1 MHPSENELR
10 AYQDGEL
17 SEAQQSRTAA
27 HLAECSACQAA
38 LAGLA
43 ARAEQVSAALDVLAP
58 APAEARRIPSS
69 AAAWRK
75 FEQKLQ
81 EKPSMSTRL
90 ARLRPLWIG
99 LTLIAV
105 LAVAF
110 SVPSVQALASNFL
123 RLFRV
128 QQIAVLPLDLT
139 SLKDARF
146 DPTIGQTISQV
157 LSDQVKI
164 TRQPGQPHDVSGASQ
179 ASQEAGFQVRLSSDP
194 AQSLSRLM
202 LQPGIAFEGT
212 FNQALAETV
221 LQSFG
226 KGDLTLPAGL
236 DGAVV
241 KADIPDSVTAAY
253 GKCRYNTAP
262 DSRSLTGGETLS
274 IGDKCLLLVQMPS
287 PTIDTPP
294 DLPITQLVQIGLQ
307 VLGMTPEQAAQVANQ
322 IDWTTTLVIPIPR
335 GQMDSQI
342 VKVDGTDGTLLR
354 QLTTD
359 STAAPTFS
367 LVWVKNGI
375 VYGIL
380 GSGDPARAVDLG
392 NSLQ

>member
-1 MHPSENELR
+1 MHLSENELR

-17 SEAQQSRTAA
+17 PETQHGLTAA
-27 HLAECSACQAA
+27 HLAECKECRAA

-43 ARAEQVSAALDVLAP
+43 ARAEQVSAALDALAP
-58 APAEARRIPSS
+58 APAEVRRTASS
-69 AAAWRK
+69 AAAWQK

-81 EKPSMSTRL
+81 EKPSMSKRL

-110 SVPSVQALASNFL
+110 SFPSVQALASNFL

-128 QQIAVLPLDLT
+128 QQIAVLPLDMT
-139 SLKDARF
+139 SLKDPRF
-146 DPTIGQTISQV
+146 DPTIGETISQV

-164 TRQPGQPHDVSGASQ
+164 TRQPVQPHDLSSASQ

-194 AQSLSRLM
+194 AQPISRLM

-212 FNQALAETV
+212 FNQALAESV
-221 LQSFG
+221 LQGFG

-241 KADIPDSVTAAY
+241 KANIPDSVTAAY

-262 DSRSLTGGETLS
+262 ESRSVTGGETLA

-287 PTIDTPP
+287 PTVDTPP
-294 DLPITQLVQIGLQ
+294 DLPINQLAQLGLQ
-307 VLGMTPEQAAQVANQ
+307 VLGMAPDQAAQVANQ

-335 GQMDSQI
+335 GQMDSQT
-342 VKVDGTDGTLLR
+342 VQVDGTNGTLLR
-354 QLTTD
+354 QL
-359 STAAPTFS
+359 STGSSSAPTFS

>member
-17 SEAQQSRTAA
+17 SEAQQERTAA

-43 ARAEQVSAALDVLAP
+43 ARAEQVSAALDALAP
-58 APAEARRIPSS
+58 APAEARRTTSS
-69 AAAWRK
+69 AAAWQK

-139 SLKDARF
+139 SLKDSRF

-241 KADIPDSVTAAY
+241 KADIPE
-253 GKCRYNTAP
+253 
-262 DSRSLTGGETLS
+262 L
-274 IGDKCLLLVQMPS
+274 GDGS
-287 PTIDTPP
+287 
-294 DLPITQLVQIGLQ
+294 
-307 VLGMTPEQAAQVANQ
+307 
-322 IDWTTTLVIPIPR
+322 
-335 GQMDSQI
+335 
-342 VKVDGTDGTLLR
+342 LR
-354 QLTTD
+354 QV
-359 STAAPTFS
+359 P
-367 LVWVKNGI
+367 
-375 VYGIL
+375 
-380 GSGDPARAVDLG
+380 
-392 NSLQ
+392 LQYRP

>member
-1 MHPSENELR
+1 MHLSENELR

-17 SEAQQSRTAA
+17 PETQHGLTAA
-27 HLAECSACQAA
+27 HLAECKECRAA

-43 ARAEQVSAALDVLAP
+43 ARAEQVSAALDALAP
-58 APAEARRIPSS
+58 APAEVRRTASS
-69 AAAWRK
+69 AAAWQK

-81 EKPSMSTRL
+81 EKPSMSKRL

-110 SVPSVQALASNFL
+110 SFPSVQALASNFL

-128 QQIAVLPLDLT
+128 QQIAVLPLDMT
-139 SLKDARF
+139 SLKDPRF
-146 DPTIGQTISQV
+146 DPTIGETISQV

-164 TRQPGQPHDVSGASQ
+164 TRQPGQPHDLSSASQ

-194 AQSLSRLM
+194 AQPISRLM

-212 FNQALAETV
+212 FNQALAESV
-221 LQSFG
+221 LQGFG

-241 KADIPDSVTAAY
+241 KANIPDSVTAAY

-262 DSRSLTGGETLS
+262 ESRSVTGGETLA

-287 PTIDTPP
+287 PTVDTPP
-294 DLPITQLVQIGLQ
+294 DLPINQLAQLGLQ
-307 VLGMTPEQAAQVANQ
+307 VLGMAPDQAAQVANQ

-335 GQMDSQI
+335 GQMDSQT
-342 VKVDGTDGTLLR
+342 VQVDGTNGTLLR
-354 QLTTD
+354 QL
-359 STAAPTFS
+359 STGSSSAPTFS

>member
-17 SEAQQSRTAA
+17 PETQRGLTAG
-27 HLAECSACQAA
+27 HLAECGECRAA

-43 ARAEQVSAALDVLAP
+43 ARAAQVNAALDALTP
-58 APAEARRIPSS
+58 APAEARRTANS
-69 AAAWRK
+69 AAAWHK

-110 SVPSVQALASNFL
+110 SFPSVQALASNFL

-128 QQIAVLPLDLT
+128 QQIAVLPLDMT
-139 SLKDARF
+139 NLKDSRF
-146 DPTIGQTISQV
+146 DPTIGETISQV

-164 TRQPGQPHDVSGASQ
+164 TRQPGQPHDLSGASQ
-179 ASQEAGFQVRLSSDP
+179 ASQEAGFQVRLSGDP
-194 AQSLSRLM
+194 AQSISRMM

-226 KGDLTLPAGL
+226 KGDLPLPTGL

-241 KADIPDSVTAAY
+241 KANIPDSVTAAY
-253 GKCRYNTAP
+253 GKCRYDTAP
-262 DSRSLTGGETLS
+262 ESRSASGGPTLG
-274 IGDKCLLLVQMPS
+274 IGDKCLLLVQMLS
-287 PTIDTPP
+287 PTVDTPP
-294 DLPITQLVQIGLQ
+294 DLPIAQLAQLGLQ
-307 VLGMTPEQAAQVANQ
+307 VMGMAPDKAAQVAGQ

-335 GQMDSQI
+335 GEMDSQT
-342 VKVDGTDGTLLR
+342 VRVDGVDGTLLR
-354 QLTTD
+354 QLSPD
-359 STAAPTFS
+359 SSMAPTYS

-380 GSGDPARAVDLG
+380 GSGDPARAVALG
-392 NSLQ
+392 DSLQ

>member
-1 MHPSENELR
+1 MHLSENELR

-17 SEAQQSRTAA
+17 PETEQNLTAA
-27 HLAECSACQAA
+27 HLAECGECQAA

-43 ARAEQVSAALDVLAP
+43 ARAEQVSAALDALAP
-58 APAEARRIPSS
+58 APAEARRTISS
-69 AAAWRK
+69 AAAWRI
-75 FEQKLQ
+75 FEQKIQ
-81 EKPSMSTRL
+81 EKPSMSKRL
-90 ARLRPLWIG
+90 ARLRPVWIG

-110 SVPSVQALASNFL
+110 SVPSVQAFASNFL

-128 QQIAVLPLDLT
+128 QQITVLPLDLT
-139 SLKDARF
+139 SLMDNRF
-146 DPTIGQTISQV
+146 DPTIGQTLSQV

-179 ASQEAGFQVRLSSDP
+179 ASQEAGFPVRLSSDP

-212 FNQALAETV
+212 FNQALAESI
-221 LQSFG
+221 LQTLG
-226 KGDLTLPAGL
+226 KGNLTLPAGL

-241 KADIPDSVTAAY
+241 KANIPDSVTAAY
-253 GKCRYNTAP
+253 GQCRYNTAP
-262 DSRSLTGGETLS
+262 ESRSVTGGETLRL
-274 IGDKCLLLVQMPS
+274 GDKCLLLVQLPS
-287 PTIDTPP
+287 PTVDTPP
-294 DLPITQLVQIGLQ
+294 DLPINQLAQLGLQ
-307 VLGMTPEQAAQVANQ
+307 VLGMPAAQAAQVANQ

-335 GQMDSQI
+335 GQMDSQT

-354 QLTTD
+354 QLSTD
-359 STAAPTFS
+359 SSSAPTFS

-380 GSGDPARAVDLG
+380 GSGDPARAVALG

>member
-17 SEAQQSRTAA
+17 PEAQQGLTAA
-27 HLAECSACQAA
+27 HLAECSVCRAA
-38 LAGLA
+38 LAGLS
-43 ARAEQVSAALDVLAP
+43 ARAEQVSAALDALAP
-58 APAEARRIPSS
+58 PPAEARRTASS

-110 SVPSVQALASNFL
+110 SFPSVQALASNFL

-128 QQIAVLPLDLT
+128 QQIAVLPLDMT

-146 DPTIGQTISQV
+146 DPAIGETISQV

-164 TRQPGQPHDVSGASQ
+164 TRQPGKPHDLSGASQ

-253 GKCRYNTAP
+253 GTCRYNTAP
-262 DSRSLTGGETLS
+262 ESKSVTGGPSLA

-287 PTIDTPP
+287 PTVDTPP
-294 DLPITQLVQIGLQ
+294 DLPIEQLAQLGLQ
-307 VLGMTPEQAAQVANQ
+307 VMGMAPDKAAQVANQ
-322 IDWTTTLVIPIPR
+322 IDWTTTLVIPVPR
-335 GQMDSQI
+335 GEMDYQT
-342 VKVDGTDGTLLR
+342 VTVDGVSGTLLR
-354 QLTTD
+354 QLSSD
-359 STAAPTFS
+359 SSMAPTFS

-392 NSLQ
+392 DSLQ

>member
-1 MHPSENELR
+1 
-10 AYQDGEL
+10 
-17 SEAQQSRTAA
+17 
-27 HLAECSACQAA
+27 
-38 LAGLA
+38 
-43 ARAEQVSAALDVLAP
+43 
-58 APAEARRIPSS
+58 
-69 AAAWRK
+69 
-75 FEQKLQ
+75 
-81 EKPSMSTRL
+81 MSKRL

-105 LAVAF
+105 LVVAF

-128 QQIAVLPLDLT
+128 QQIAVLPLDMT
-139 SLKDARF
+139 SLKDARY
-146 DPTIGQTISQV
+146 DPAIADTISQV
-157 LSDQVKI
+157 LSEQVKI
-164 TRQPGQPHDVSGASQ
+164 TRQPGQPHDLSDASQ

-202 LQPGIAFEGT
+202 LQPGMAFEGT

-241 KADIPDSVTAAY
+241 KADIPNSVTAAY
-253 GKCRYNTAP
+253 GKCRYDTAP
-262 DSRSLTGGETLS
+262 ESRSVTGGPTLAL
-274 IGDKCLLLVQMPS
+274 GDKCLLLVQMPS
-287 PTIDTPP
+287 PTVDTPP
-294 DLPITQLVQIGLQ
+294 DLPINQLADLGLQ
-307 VLGMTPEQAAQVANQ
+307 VMGMAPDQAAQVAGQ
-322 IDWTTTLVIPIPR
+322 IDWKTTLVIPIPR
-335 GQMDSQI
+335 GEMDSQT
-342 VKVDGTDGTLLR
+342 VSVDGVDGTLLS
-354 QLTTD
+354 QLSSD
-359 STAAPTFS
+359 SSLAPSFS

>member
-10 AYQDGEL
+10 AYHDGEL
-17 SEAQQSRTAA
+17 PEAQRGLTAA
-27 HLAECSACQAA
+27 HLAACEECQAT
-38 LAGLA
+38 LVGLES
-43 ARAEQVSAALDVLAP
+43 RAKQVSAALDALSPTP
-58 APAEARRIPSS
+58 ADTRRTTSS
-69 AAAWRK
+69 AAAWRI

-81 EKPSMSTRL
+81 EKPSMSKRL
-90 ARLRPLWIG
+90 ARLRPLWVG

-110 SVPSVQALASNFL
+110 SFPSVQALASNFL

-128 QQIAVLPLDLT
+128 QQIAVLPLDMT

-146 DPTIGQTISQV
+146 DPTIGETISQV

-164 TRQPGQPHDVSGASQ
+164 TRQPGKPHDLSGASQ

-212 FNQALAETV
+212 FDQALAETV

-226 KGDLTLPAGL
+226 KGDLTLPSGL

-253 GKCRYNTAP
+253 GKCRYDTSP
-262 DSRSLTGGETLS
+262 ESRSAAGSPTLG

-287 PTIDTPP
+287 PTVDTPP
-294 DLPITQLVQIGLQ
+294 DLPINQLAELGLQ
-307 VLGMTPEQAAQVANQ
+307 VMGMAPDKAAQVASQ

-335 GQMDSQI
+335 GEMDSQT
-342 VKVDGTDGTLLR
+342 VSVDGVDGTLLR
-354 QLTTD
+354 QLSSD
-359 STAAPTFS
+359 SSMAPTYS

-380 GSGDPARAVDLG
+380 GSGDPARAVALG
-392 NSLQ
+392 DSLQ